1 MGMGLNICRSIV
13 EHHRGRLWF
22 EAVADGDG
30 PEAAP
35 AGTRFLF
42 TLPVHAQVPD
52 RLPDQPAPDH
62 TAPDHTAPDHTA
74 EAAE

>member
-1 MGMGLNICRSIV
+1 MGLNICRSIV

-22 EAVADGDG
+22 EPVAAEGG
-30 PEAAP
+30 PDEKS

-42 TLPVHAQVPD
+42 TLPVHAQPSGRVS
-52 RLPDQPAPDH
+52 DQS
-62 TAPDHTAPDHTA
+62 A